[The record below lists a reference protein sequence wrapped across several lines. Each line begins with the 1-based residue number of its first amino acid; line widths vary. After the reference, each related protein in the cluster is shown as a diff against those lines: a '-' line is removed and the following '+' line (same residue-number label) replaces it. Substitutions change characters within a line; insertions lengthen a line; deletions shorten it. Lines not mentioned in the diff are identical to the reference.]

1 MEILLLENM
10 ILDYKGELESLL
22 EEGQFILDEEVVDKE
37 TFETIRPATEREID
51 LFYGIR
57 LLELKIKE
65 LKRTL
70 N

>member
-22 EEGQFILDEEVVDKE
+22 EEGQFILDNEVVDEE
-37 TFETIRPATEREID
+37 TFETLRPATEREID

-65 LKRTL
+65 IKRTL
-70 N
+70 D